1 MYVYLLFLAVLT
13 ACGDAFF
20 RGDSNGA
27 AALAAKTILQDDMT
41 GDGPMTSPGYL
52 MNILFDCLGW
62 KGPAFMQFTEEIRGH
77 IPVICT
83 KGGYVEDGVYTQNL
97 SESGRKLLKQYQ
109 DMQYY
114 IHYRPELAE
123 KMALD

>member
-1 MYVYLLFLAVLT
+1 MNGTGIKNTLSVGMYVYLLFLAVLT

-52 MNILFDCLGW
+52 MNILFNRLGW
-62 KGPAFMQFTEEIRGH
+62 KGPAFMQFTEEIRG
-77 IPVICT
+77 
-83 KGGYVEDGVYTQNL
+83 
-97 SESGRKLLKQYQ
+97 QYQ